1 MVSRKF
7 SFRSDE
13 AFRDAVARAPARN
26 SASSRCRRTPPPV
39 SQIVRPVV
47 VPKTQ
52 PAGDALA
59 NRAEAG
65 ADALADRLQGLKS
78 GPALGRMQA
87 DALGRAVIDGHEDEG
102 RALDGHCGRHV
113 RPTSH
118 RGPRW

>member
-1 MVSRKF
+1 M
-7 SFRSDE
+7 
-13 AFRDAVARAPARN
+13 
-26 SASSRCRRTPPPV
+26 
-39 SQIVRPVV
+39 V

-102 RALDGHCGRHV
+102 RALAHGHCGRHV
-113 RPTSH
+113 RAPH
-118 RGPRW
+118 HIGGRGGDRAVVRLRAVRVAQTLVAFSPR